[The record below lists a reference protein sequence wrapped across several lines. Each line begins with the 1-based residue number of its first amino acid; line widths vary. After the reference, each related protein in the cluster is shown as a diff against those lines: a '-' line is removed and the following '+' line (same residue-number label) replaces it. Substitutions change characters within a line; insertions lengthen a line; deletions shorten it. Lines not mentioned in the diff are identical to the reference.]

1 MMSSPK
7 VAKNLGH
14 HRLLIAY
21 VLYISVQLRTE
32 RTKQVSKR
40 QEEGGGDSSVGHS
53 GRNKEQQQTR
63 TIRIREKCSTS
74 SRGKKQ
80 RNFGRKMMSPR
91 LLLLPRQVATRLQQ
105 QVLSCARP
113 QSTSSET
120 SSSSVDDQQQEL
132 RVPPSQMPN
141 MMDIGSRRI
150 FNEEHDIFRESV
162 RKFAREVLKPQQPA
176 FEAAGMPTRKVWEEM
191 GAQGLLGVGLPEEE
205 GGSGGTFKHEAICIE
220 EACYAQVRNSTC

>member
-1 MMSSPK
+1 
-7 VAKNLGH
+7 
-14 HRLLIAY
+14 
-21 VLYISVQLRTE
+21 
-32 RTKQVSKR
+32 
-40 QEEGGGDSSVGHS
+40 
-53 GRNKEQQQTR
+53 
-63 TIRIREKCSTS
+63 
-74 SRGKKQ
+74 
-80 RNFGRKMMSPR
+80 MSPR
-91 LLLLPRQVATRLQQ
+91 LLLLPRQVAARLQQ
-105 QVLSCARP
+105 QVLSSARP

-120 SSSSVDDQQQEL
+120 SSSSSEEQQEL

-176 FEAAGMPTRKVWEEM
+176 FEAAGMPTRQVWEEM

-220 EACYAQVRNSTC
+220 EACYAQVRDSTCWKS

>member
-1 MMSSPK
+1 
-7 VAKNLGH
+7 
-14 HRLLIAY
+14 
-21 VLYISVQLRTE
+21 
-32 RTKQVSKR
+32 
-40 QEEGGGDSSVGHS
+40 
-53 GRNKEQQQTR
+53 
-63 TIRIREKCSTS
+63 
-74 SRGKKQ
+74 
-80 RNFGRKMMSPR
+80 MMSPR

-120 SSSSVDDQQQEL
+120 SSSSSSSEEQQEL

-176 FEAAGMPTRKVWEEM
+176 FEAAGMPTRQVWEEM

-220 EACYAQVRNSTC
+220 EACYAQVRDSEKLFSLETHHYSLATYRLPPQTWPCTPRSAYPTSTSTALRS